1 MRKTTEPACPSLW
14 LRATQEQL
22 EHFIYASARFR
33 FGESSDNDHERL
45 PSNTPSFKLG
55 CPKRCRKM
63 QQGQGIISLASG
75 ENKSVSAGTF

>member
-33 FGESSDNDHERL
+33 FGESSDNGRERL
-45 PSNTPSFKLG
+45 LRDVPNKTSVYNPIKPDIETG
-55 CPKRCRKM
+55 V
-63 QQGQGIISLASG
+63 GAASVNCS
-75 ENKSVSAGTF
+75 EPDKT